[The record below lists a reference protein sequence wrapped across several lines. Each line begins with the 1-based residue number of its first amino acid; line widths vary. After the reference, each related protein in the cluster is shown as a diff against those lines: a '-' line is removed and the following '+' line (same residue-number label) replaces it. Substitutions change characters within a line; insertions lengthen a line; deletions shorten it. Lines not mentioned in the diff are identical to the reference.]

1 MWAWYLCPTYVTDI
15 LVFFLFYAKTCE
27 SHCQEQCVNRTDSVN
42 DQWSRSDWLYTIKN
56 EALQAENFKLGYI
69 PRSNQNDGAG
79 NMSQFKSQS
88 ETPQYQTIQPL
99 SSKHVWIHWKEELTF
114 IQVWPA
120 SLIINRACPIK
131 RYHAPSTRSKKKSC
145 HKITLSLLSSHKL
158 YRRWFNCVRRF
169 AYEFKISKIMFVYL
183 V

>member
-15 LVFFLFYAKTCE
+15 LVFFLFYAKPV
-27 SHCQEQCVNRTDSVN
+27 SN
-42 DQWSRSDWLYTIKN
+42 TIKSN
-56 EALQAENFKLGYI
+56 VLIGQVLLMISEAGQTIHYQEWSPSGWDFKLGYI
-69 PRSNQNDGAG
+69 SRSNQDDGAG

-169 AYEFKISKIMFVYL
+169 GYEFKISKIMFVYL